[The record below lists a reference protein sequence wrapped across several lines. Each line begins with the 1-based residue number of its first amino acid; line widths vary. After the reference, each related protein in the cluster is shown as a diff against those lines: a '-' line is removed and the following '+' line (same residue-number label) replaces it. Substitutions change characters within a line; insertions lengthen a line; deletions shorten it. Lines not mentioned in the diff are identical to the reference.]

1 MKSIDLTAIIQ
12 AILTLMST
20 VITIYILPKVKS
32 YLAEK
37 LSNEQ
42 RENLKQWVKVAVAA
56 AEQIY
61 NKKGLGTDKYRYVV
75 DFLKGK
81 GIYVNSDEV
90 MALIE
95 SEVYK
100 LSQEC
105 KNVSLDVG
113 TPHSEGTGTEGCCT
127 YGEYL
132 DKCSDDGN
140 VPIEDPDNC
149 DNDSPASDEENEP
162 DTADEECESDTAE
175 ADNLFSA
182 RNTCE

>member
-1 MKSIDLTAIIQ
+1 MKNIDLTPLFQ
-12 AILTLMST
+12 ALILLVSS
-20 VITIYILPKVKS
+20 VISIYLLPKVKS

-61 NKKGLGTDKYRYVV
+61 NKKGLGADKYRYVV
-75 DFLKGK
+75 DFLKEK

-113 TPHSEGTGTEGCCT
+113 TPRSEGTGTEGCCT

-132 DKCSDDGN
+132 DKCSGDGN
-140 VPIEDPDNC
+140 VPIEDTDNC
-149 DNDSPASDEENEP
+149 DTDSPASDEETES
-162 DTADEECESDTAE
+162 DTADEETETDTAE
-175 ADNLFSA
+175 ADNLFSV

>member
-1 MKSIDLTAIIQ
+1 MKNIDFTPIIE
-12 AILTLMST
+12 ALIAFLSA
-20 VITIYILPKVKS
+20 VITLVILPKVKS

-37 LSNEQ
+37 LSAEQ

-61 NKKGLGTDKYRYVV
+61 NKKGLGADKYRYVV
-75 DFLKGK
+75 NFLKEK

-100 LSQEC
+100 LTQEY
-105 KNVSLDVG
+105 KNVSSDGG
-113 TPHSEGTGTEGCCT
+113 TPLFDEPV
-127 YGEYL
+127 L
-132 DKCSDDGN
+132 
-140 VPIEDPDNC
+140 
-149 DNDSPASDEENEP
+149 NDSSKPAEVLSEYCGPENGPTEDAEPPVLDEETEP

-175 ADNLFSA
+175 ADNLFLV

>member
-1 MKSIDLTAIIQ
+1 MKNIDLTPLFQ
-12 AILTLMST
+12 ALILFVSS
-20 VITIYILPKVKS
+20 VISIYLLPKVKS

-37 LSNEQ
+37 LSAEQ
-42 RENLKQWVKVAVAA
+42 RENLKKWVRIGVAA
-56 AEQIY
+56 AEQLY
-61 NKKGLGTDKYRYVV
+61 GSKTGKTKKEYVV
-75 DFLKGK
+75 SFLLSKGFVFD
-81 GIYVNSDEV
+81 IDEV
-90 MALIE
+90 TTLIE

-113 TPHSEGTGTEGCCT
+113 TPRSEGTGTEGCCT

-132 DKCSDDGN
+132 DKCSGDGN

-162 DTADEECESDTAE
+162 DTADEECESDTVE

>member
-1 MKSIDLTAIIQ
+1 MKSIDLTSLIQ
-12 AILTLMST
+12 AVITLMST

-32 YLAEK
+32 YLAAK

-61 NKKGLGTDKYRYVV
+61 NGSGLGADKYRYVV
-75 DFLKGK
+75 GFLKEK
-81 GIYVNSDEV
+81 GIYVNCNEV

-100 LSQEC
+100 LSQEY
-105 KNVSLDVG
+105 KNITPESG
-113 TPHSEGTGTEGCCT
+113 TLLPGKTALNDLSEPAEVLSEPCG
-127 YGEYL
+127 
-132 DKCSDDGN
+132 DGN
-140 VPIEDPDNC
+140 GFTEDTDNSC
-149 DNDSPASDEENEP
+149 IDSPAPEEETEP
-162 DTADEECESDTAE
+162 DTVDEECESDTAE